1 MAGRKTKLTP
11 ERKEKILE
19 CVRAGMSSRATAK
32 MVGIT
37 EQTLSNWLTRGE
49 KAKSGSF
56 LDFFQ
61 SFRSAEGDFELS
73 NLEIIRRSSK
83 EETKILRQ
91 KVRYKGGQVVQG
103 KLVNGEVDVAETITE
118 TRSPTAKGAMWLLAR
133 RFPKEWGQPQLE
145 QKEARDGEAHDEKP
159 RVVYYLP
166 DNGRMRKM
174 PGDEI
179 VQLPEEK
186 RNGSTRFE
194 GDE

>member
-19 CVRAGMSSRATAK
+19 CVRAGMSNRATAK

-73 NLEIIRRSSK
+73 NL
-83 EETKILRQ
+83 KI
-91 KVRYKGGQVVQG
+91 
-103 KLVNGEVDVAETITE
+103 N
-118 TRSPTAKGAMWLLAR
+118 
-133 RFPKEWGQPQLE
+133 F
-145 QKEARDGEAHDEKP
+145 
-159 RVVYYLP
+159 
-166 DNGRMRKM
+166 
-174 PGDEI
+174 
-179 VQLPEEK
+179 
-186 RNGSTRFE
+186 
-194 GDE
+194 

>member
-19 CVRAGMSSRATAK
+19 CVRAGMSNRATAK

-73 NLEIIRRSSK
+73 NLEIIRRSSR

-118 TRSPTAKGAMWLLAR
+118 TRSPSAKGAMWLLAR

-145 QKEARDGEAHDEKP
+145 QEEAHDEKP
-159 RVVYYLP
+159 RLVYYLP
-166 DNGRMRKM
+166 ENGRRRKM

-179 VQLPEEK
+179 VQLPEEE